1 MSQSSSTG
9 PLLVTSFR
17 LLLNIAHHEAAVTAA
32 IVEEDVTLWTILH
45 VLFKVDL
52 EIYFIPHVLRFRFCW
67 D

>member
-9 PLLVTSFR
+9 PLFVTSFR
-17 LLLNIAHHEAAVTAA
+17 LLLNIEAAATAA
-32 IVEEDVTLWTILH
+32 IVEEDVTLWTIPH